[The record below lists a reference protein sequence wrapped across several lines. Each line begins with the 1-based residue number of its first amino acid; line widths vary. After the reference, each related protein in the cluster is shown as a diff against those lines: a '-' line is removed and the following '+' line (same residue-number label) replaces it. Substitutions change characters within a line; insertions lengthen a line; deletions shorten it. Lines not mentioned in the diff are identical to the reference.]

1 MQRSAPMRQRIFV
14 KCRFKK
20 YDGGD
25 TLRCHLARSVISVR
39 SHPQKLF
46 SKAVLAVLCAMR
58 LQLLLRVLLPLRCVA
73 QNTAAS

>member
-14 KCRFKK
+14 KCSFKK

-25 TLRCHLARSVISVR
+25 TLRCHLARSVIS
-39 SHPQKLF
+39 HPQKLF
-46 SKAVLAVLCAMR
+46 LKAVLAVLCAMR